1 MADRS
6 VSTALKYGEL
16 TGEIINA
23 FYAVYNQLGYGFL
36 ERVYENALAH
46 ELRERGHHVIQQA
59 PIKVRYDNV
68 IVDEYFADMLVD
80 GNVIVEL
87 KTAERIS
94 DAHAAQLL
102 NYLKAT
108 ALEVGLL
115 LNFGP
120 KPEFR
125 RKIFTQS
132 KTNSRKSV

>member
-1 MADRS
+1 M
-6 VSTALKYGEL
+6 STSLKYGEL
-16 TGEIINA
+16 TGKIINA

-36 ERVYENALAH
+36 ENVYENALAH
-46 ELRERGHHVIQQA
+46 ELRKRGHRVIQQA

-68 IVDEYFADMLVD
+68 VVGEYFADLLVD
-80 GNVIVEL
+80 GSVIVEL
-87 KTAERIS
+87 KSAERIS
-94 DAHAAQLL
+94 DAHVAQLL

-108 ALEVGLL
+108 ELEVGLL

-132 KTNSRKSV
+132 KKNPRKSA